1 MSSPARYTYNISK
14 PIQNQEN
21 DQNVSY
27 YTYNPNNNYL
37 NQTRDIIY
45 QNQNQEINQNNSFL
59 NQTSP
64 LPFNPRNPYYE
75 NNNININN
83 NNDLRFSR
91 LNSRLDEIN
100 TKISKEK
107 VDKESFIHNKI
118 TNTEL
123 MLKTNK
129 HLEGCDYFAKFA
141 SVWRPSCD
149 SIIAPY
155 HLFVCVIVI
164 ITLQKYK
171 LFANMR

>member
-83 NNDLRFSR
+83 NNDFNYNRNYKSLGHQKTSD
-91 LNSRLDEIN
+91 NW
-100 TKISKEK
+100 KK
-107 VDKESFIHNKI
+107 NK
-118 TNTEL
+118 
-123 MLKTNK
+123 
-129 HLEGCDYFAKFA
+129 
-141 SVWRPSCD
+141 
-149 SIIAPY
+149 
-155 HLFVCVIVI
+155 
-164 ITLQKYK
+164 
-171 LFANMR
+171 